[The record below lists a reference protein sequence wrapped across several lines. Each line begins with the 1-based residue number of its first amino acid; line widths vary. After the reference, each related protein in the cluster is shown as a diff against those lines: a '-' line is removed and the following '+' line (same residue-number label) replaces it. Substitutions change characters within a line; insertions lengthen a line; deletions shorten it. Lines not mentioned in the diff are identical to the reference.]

1 MKEPVFIDSNIWLY
15 SFLRQDEEKRKSA
28 KNLIKSSKRKT
39 TFVSTQIINEVCF
52 TLKKNNVPESE
63 IKEILT
69 SFYNDYKVIYFSEA
83 IMYNASEL
91 REKYSISFWDSLV
104 IAAALTRDCK
114 ILYSED
120 MQDGQVFEKKLTI
133 KNPFK

>member
-15 SFLRQDEEKRKSA
+15 SFLRQDEEKRKTA
-28 KNLIKSSKRKT
+28 KKLIKSSKRKS

-52 TLKKNNVPESE
+52 NLKKNSVPESE

-69 SFYNDYKVIYFSEA
+69 SFYSDYKVIYFSEA

-104 IAAALTRDCK
+104 MAAALTRDCK

-120 MQDGQVFEKKLTI
+120 MQHGQVFEDKLTI

>member
-15 SFLRQDEEKRKSA
+15 SFLIQDEEKRKAA
-28 KNLIKSSKRKT
+28 KKLIKSYKRKS

-52 TLKKNNVPESE
+52 NLKKNNVPESE
-63 IKEILT
+63 IKEMLT
-69 SFYNDYKVIYFSEA
+69 SFYSDYKVIYFSEA

-91 REKYSISFWDSLV
+91 REKCSISFWDSLV
-104 IAAALTRDCK
+104 IAAALSRDCK

-120 MQDGQVFEKKLTI
+120 MRDGQVFEGKLTI

>member
-1 MKEPVFIDSNIWLY
+1 MNEPVFIDSNIWLY
-15 SFLRQDEEKRKSA
+15 SFLRQDEEKRKAA
-28 KNLIKSSKRKT
+28 KTLIKSCIRKF

-52 TLKKNNVPESE
+52 NLKKNNVPESE

-69 SFYNDYKVIYFSEA
+69 SFYSDYKVIYFTEA
-83 IMYNASEL
+83 IMCNASDL

-104 IAAALTRDCK
+104 VAAALTRNCK

-120 MQDGQVFEKKLTI
+120 MQNGQIFEGQLKI

>member
-1 MKEPVFIDSNIWLY
+1 M
-15 SFLRQDEEKRKSA
+15 RQDEEKRKAA
-28 KNLIKSSKRKT
+28 KKLIKSYKRKS

-52 TLKKNNVPESE
+52 NLKKNNISESE
-63 IKEILT
+63 IKDILT
-69 SFYNDYKVIYFSEA
+69 SYYSDYRVIYFSET

-91 REKYSISFWDSLV
+91 REKYSISFWDRLV
-104 IAAALTRDCK
+104 IAAALTKDCK

-120 MQDGQVFEKKLTI
+120 MQHGQVFEDKLTI